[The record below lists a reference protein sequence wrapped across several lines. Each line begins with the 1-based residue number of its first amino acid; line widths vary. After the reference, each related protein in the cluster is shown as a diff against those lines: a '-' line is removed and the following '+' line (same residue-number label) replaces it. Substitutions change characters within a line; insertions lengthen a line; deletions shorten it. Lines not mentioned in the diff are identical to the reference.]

1 MELKENSRNIRSL
14 KKILI
19 KAINRQTTTKSVVM
33 IIKIPDM
40 KKYRNFIKKTP
51 QDWGNQLTALIK
63 KILRV
68 GI

>member
-1 MELKENSRNIRSL
+1 MELKENSRNIRSF

-19 KAINRQTTTKSVVM
+19 KAINRKTTTKSVVM
-33 IIKIPDM
+33 IIKIPAM

-51 QDWGNQLTALIK
+51 QDWGNQLTTLI
-63 KILRV
+63 KILRL